1 MKGGS
6 AVQIFLTVKHYFP
19 VDLCILN
26 QLGWFD
32 TEGQAVEDVMTSDL
46 MTLPTEVSAN
56 LSEEKVG
63 ACAEKIV
70 NKMSQRN
77 KR

>member
-1 MKGGS
+1 
-6 AVQIFLTVKHYFP
+6 
-19 VDLCILN
+19 
-26 QLGWFD
+26 
-32 TEGQAVEDVMTSDL
+32 MTSDL
-46 MTLPTEVSAN
+46 MTLPSELSAN

-70 NKMSQRN
+70 SKMSQRN